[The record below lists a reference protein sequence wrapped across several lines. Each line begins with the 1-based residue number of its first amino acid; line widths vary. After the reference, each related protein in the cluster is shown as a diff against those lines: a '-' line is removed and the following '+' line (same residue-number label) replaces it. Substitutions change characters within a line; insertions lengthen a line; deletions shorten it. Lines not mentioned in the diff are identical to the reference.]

1 MLQIRRCMFETNSSS
16 ACVFSVISYRPDAI
30 KIPKTVKI
38 DSRGDS
44 RLDGYYR
51 YVIDGWAVAFDDTNS
66 FFTFLL
72 ENGVEEIFV
81 DGAPV
86 TVDKERATGFHSHMA
101 KEDLMASF
109 FAEGYESFS
118 EWESWGSEIEDSPAG
133 INYLDGY
140 RIQQM
145 AKDPNYVVKVF
156 DGDTDE
162 EIPWEECPLAKQ
174 EFKPEWIERLKK
186 DAEAQEQRKKEWEE
200 YKTAFQEKWGI
211 DLDTFDEIYEESSEQ
226 IAEEEYSSDDDY
238 YEALQEKMTQEVLKR
253 KK

>member
-16 ACVFSVISYRPDAI
+16 ACVFSVICYRPDSI
-30 KIPKTVKI
+30 KIPKTAKI
-38 DSRGDS
+38 DSRGDT
-44 RLDGYYR
+44 RLDSLYR
-51 YVIDGWAVAFDDTNS
+51 YVNDGWSDAFDNANS
-66 FFTFLL
+66 FFAFLM

-86 TVDKERATGFHSHMA
+86 TVDRERATGFHSHMT
-101 KEDLMASF
+101 KEDLLARC
-109 FAEGYESFS
+109 FAEDYEAFS
-118 EWESWGSEIEDSPAG
+118 EWESWGSEIEEGSVC
-133 INYLDGY
+133 ISYLDGY

-145 AKDPNYVVKVF
+145 AKDTNYVVKVF

-162 EIPWEECPLAKQ
+162 EIPWEECSLAKQ
-174 EFKPEWIERLKK
+174 EFKPEWVERLKK

-226 IAEEEYSSDDDY
+226 IVEQEYSSDDDY